1 MLPNEI
7 NPTNFQVPPY
17 VKPIDRT
24 NELVNEF
31 NQVDKIIFNNVDFRG
46 ASIGVFDSALFS
58 GMNMAND
65 VFVLTNG
72 PFSGIKYEAIEIVT
86 FNLGDGKDLI
96 TVHNT
101 AEAIHIMN
109 LGGNHDTVTVKSL
122 SGPLLINGEG
132 GNDTVYV
139 SSDDVKLE
147 LIDALL
153 TFDGGNDRGDVL
165 ILNNTGDTEAAD
177 ILIVTRLMVQL
188 ESMQPNFSD
197 TDNITTPVLPR
208 ESFLINLRN
217 ATGGTFT
224 LSVDDPTH
232 AGKSNVSIPYPAS
245 AEIIEQ
251 NLTKLLLGNLNAKN
265 CGWNGTSFCADP
277 VAVRRLGDSDTFAI
291 FFIGERLNGKVGL
304 SLETDQLIDFD
315 SEQYKNST
323 NDILAVTSDI
333 AYTNVDVLRIYT
345 GEQGIVANIRG
356 TSAETFIES
365 QNGDDKVFV
374 SSEADENVNTAD
386 TVDRLFGVLDYIGG
400 NLHLQCNGGRHR
412 MLISDMFS
420 TIAKGVGVQGPAVL
434 TDSSLENLA
443 SNLGNIYYSANG
455 GNWYGGITIWLGVE
469 GDKLDITSVQALA
482 PNRTLTSVH
491 SGNGTDT
498 LIITV
503 KASNYSLL
511 VANGQGGDDLLDAS
525 NSSLPVILFGDGGND
540 TLRGGNNRDILFGDY
555 GEVLWFGEDGVVVA
569 RVGGGGYGDFT
580 DGAVRQIGQVRG
592 IFPPVDINY
601 SDSGLDSGNDTIHG
615 NADRDVIF
623 GCGGELDVLNGD
635 DGSDL
640 LFGDF
645 GVIHLASNASNGNL
659 FGILSIDSLDCSQGG
674 GRNKIYGNTGNGK
687 YLVFLAEPSSLKL
700 LPYKNP
706 CTNQL
711 QTSLLVEV
719 AAATTWRVIPE
730 MIWPLETVHQ
740 LFSLAIIS

>member
-1 MLPNEI
+1 MLPHEI
-7 NPTNFQVPPY
+7 NPTIFQVPPN
-17 VKPIDRT
+17 VTIDST
-24 NELVNEF
+24 NALVNEF

-46 ASIGVFDSALFS
+46 DYASIGVFDSALFS

-86 FNLGDGKDLI
+86 FNLGDGVDSI
-96 TVHNT
+96 TVLST
-101 AEAIHIMN
+101 TEAIHIMN
-109 LGGNHDTVTVKSL
+109 LGGNHDTVTVESL

-139 SSDDVKLE
+139 SSDDAKLE

-153 TFDGGNDRGDVL
+153 TFDGGNDMGDVL
-165 ILNNTGDTEAAD
+165 ILNNTGDTEID
-177 ILIVTRLMVQL
+177 DVLIVTRLMVQL
-188 ESMQPNFSD
+188 ESMQSIFSD
-197 TDNITTPVLPR
+197 NDNITTPVLPR

-217 ATGGTFT
+217 ATNGTFT
-224 LSVDDPTH
+224 LSVDDPSK
-232 AGKSNVSIPYPAS
+232 AGKSNVSIPYPTS

-251 NLTKLLLGNLNAKN
+251 RLTMLLLGNLYAKN
-265 CGWNGTSFCADP
+265 CGRNGTSYCADP
-277 VAVRRLGDSDTFAI
+277 VAVRRLGGSDTFAI
-291 FFIGERLNGKVGL
+291 FFIGERLNGKVRL

-315 SEQYKNST
+315 SEQYMNST

-345 GEQGIVANIRG
+345 GKQGIVANIRG

-374 SSEADENVNTAD
+374 SSDADEKVDTAD
-386 TVDRLFGVLDYIGG
+386 TADRLFGVLDYIGG
-400 NLHLQCNGGRHR
+400 NLHLQFNGGRHR

-420 TIAKGVGVQGPAVL
+420 TIAKGVGLHGPAVL
-434 TDSSLENLA
+434 TDSSLENLS

-455 GNWYGGITIWLGVE
+455 GNWYGGITIWLGVD

-482 PNRTLTSVH
+482 PNRTMTSVH

-498 LIITV
+498 LIIAV
-503 KASNYSLL
+503 EASNYSLL

-540 TLRGGNNRDILFGDY
+540 TLHGGSNRDILFGDY
-555 GEVLWFGEDGVVVA
+555 GEVLWFDEDGVVVA

-580 DGAVRQIGQVRG
+580 DGEVRQISQVRG

-601 SDSGLDSGNDTIHG
+601 LDSGNDTIYG

-659 FGILSIDSLDCSQGG
+659 FGILSIDSLNCTRGG
-674 GRNKIYGNTGNGK
+674 GNNNIYGNTGNGK
-687 YLVFLAEPSSLKL
+687 
-700 LPYKNP
+700 
-706 CTNQL
+706 
-711 QTSLLVEV
+711 
-719 AAATTWRVIPE
+719 
-730 MIWPLETVHQ
+730 
-740 LFSLAIIS
+740 